1 MSRIWAVA
9 KREFLSFFQ
18 TPVGYVVLGTY
29 ALITGLGFTA
39 TFIFY
44 ARVSQSPS
52 TWAYEGVPN
61 FEETLLSPFLVFC
74 GTVVMFIGP
83 LISMRLLAEERHRGT
98 IELLLTHPLRDRD
111 IIFGKYLASLGMLLP
126 MMAVISVYMVIVGVF
141 VEIEPAV
148 LVFGIFTVF
157 LVGAAF
163 LSMGLFVS
171 ACCRNQITAGTVTFG
186 LFFVFYI
193 LGTFAEDLSEEN
205 PAPETYG
212 EGMRRVI
219 GFVYN
224 VFRSL
229 GRELPLDMHAKEM
242 AQGIVQPYDIAYYFL
257 FAAFF
262 LFLSFRVLESRKWR
276 A

>member
-1 MSRIWAVA
+1 I
-9 KREFLSFFQ
+9 
-18 TPVGYVVLGTY
+18 
-29 ALITGLGFTA
+29 
-39 TFIFY
+39 
-44 ARVSQSPS
+44 
-52 TWAYEGVPN
+52 
-61 FEETLLSPFLVFC
+61 
-74 GTVVMFIGP
+74 
-83 LISMRLLAEERHRGT
+83 
-98 IELLLTHPLRDRD
+98 
-111 IIFGKYLASLGMLLP
+111 
-126 MMAVISVYMVIVGVF
+126 
-141 VEIEPAV
+141 
-148 LVFGIFTVF
+148 TVF

-171 ACCRNQITAGTVTFG
+171 ALCRNQITAGTATFG

-212 EGMRRVI
+212 EGMRRAI

-224 VFRSL
+224 LFRAL